1 MAVGREVRS
10 GKPGI
15 EVSEEDGRRAD
26 DDTATTPAEARAA
39 RSYFPLISD
48 VASVYHC
55 HNQQL

>member
-1 MAVGREVRS
+1 MAGGLDRS

-15 EVSEEDGRRAD
+15 EVSEEDGRGAD
-26 DDTATTPAEARAA
+26 DDTTTTPAEA